1 MFWSSLQLFLCEY
14 NTRPFENTMQYIRLI
29 TTISDDIRCSSPSSC
44 PHILATTCSFFIANP
59 PTRLYLLAHSC
70 YSEHKMWHQKQHN
83 IKVGPFIF
91 FSPIFFFSS
100 SFYSYIIPPCG
111 LISLKSTQTWFQFS
125 IGKWLDA
132 KKLQWKGAVFTL

>member
-1 MFWSSLQLFLCEY
+1 MS
-14 NTRPFENTMQYIRLI
+14 NHNVRK
-29 TTISDDIRCSSPSSC
+29 SSC
-44 PHILATTCSFFIANP
+44 GFVFWASDPLIDNFYWNLSIKGSEAQKQ
-59 PTRLYLLAHSC
+59 RLHKLLWMLWFDQKSISNLLAHSC